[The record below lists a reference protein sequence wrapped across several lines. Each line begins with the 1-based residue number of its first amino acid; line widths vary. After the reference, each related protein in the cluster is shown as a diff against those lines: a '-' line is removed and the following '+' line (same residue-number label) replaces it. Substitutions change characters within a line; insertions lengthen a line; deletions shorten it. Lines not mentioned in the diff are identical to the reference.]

1 MRRTNGLHKD
11 ELMQKSYENDS
22 SDNTRSY
29 PVIDAHCDALL
40 AVIGK
45 SQIPGDQGKRDFLV
59 RNKISHIDLPKL
71 LEGKVVC
78 QFMALFAEDEDIPRV
93 NEYTHG
99 LIDEFNGICA
109 RSGGAIFPLLK
120 AADLDKAIPG
130 KGVAGLLSIEGA
142 EALEGSL
149 DAADEFYARG
159 VRAIGITWNR
169 RNAFGRGVKAEGED
183 GLTALGFALVEKME
197 AMKMIVDASH
207 LSDKA
212 FEHLADAARRP
223 FIASH
228 SNARSVNDHPRNLTD
243 GQIKRIAEGGG
254 AIGAVFV
261 PNFVALKPTK
271 SYLEHFIDHIDH
283 FVRKGGMD
291 CVALGSDFDG
301 YRGIEGHV
309 LADASEF
316 PLLAQAL
323 ENRGYAEAQIEKI
336 FSKNWDRV
344 IRELL

>member
-1 MRRTNGLHKD
+1 MRETTSFDKD
-11 ELMQKSYENDS
+11 KLMQKKFENDS
-22 SDNTRSY
+22 SDDKRSY

-45 SQIPGDQGKRDFLV
+45 SQIPGDLGKRDFLV

-71 LEGKVVC
+71 LEGEVLC
-78 QFMALFAEDEDIPRV
+78 QFMALFAEDEDLPRV
-93 NEYTHG
+93 KEYTRG
-99 LIDEFNGICA
+99 LIDEFDAICS
-109 RSGGAIFPLLK
+109 RSGGAVFPLLK
-120 AADLDKAIPG
+120 PSDLDKAVPG
-130 KGVAGLLSIEGA
+130 KSVAGLLSIEGA

-149 DAADEFYARG
+149 DAVDEYYSRG

-183 GLTALGFALVEKME
+183 GLTALGFKLVEKME
-197 AMKMIVDASH
+197 AMRMIVDASH

-212 FEHLADAARRP
+212 FEDLSDAARRP

-228 SNARSVNDHPRNLTD
+228 SNSRSVNDHPRNLTD
-243 GQIKRIAEGGG
+243 AQIKRIAEGGG
-254 AIGAVFV
+254 AIGTVFV
-261 PNFVALKPTK
+261 PNFVALKPVK
-271 SYLEHFIDHIDH
+271 SYLEHFLDHIDH
-283 FVRKGGMD
+283 FVSAGGME

-301 YRGIEGHV
+301 YRGVEGHV

-316 PLLAQAL
+316 QILADAL
-323 ENRGYAEAQIEKI
+323 EKRGYAEGQIEKI

>member
-1 MRRTNGLHKD
+1 MHEHL
-11 ELMQKSYENDS
+11 ENDARGKA
-22 SDNTRSY
+22 RSY

-45 SQIPGDQGKRDFLV
+45 SQIPGDSGKRDFLA
-59 RNKISHIDLPKL
+59 RNEISHIDLPKL
-71 LEGKVVC
+71 LEGKVIC
-78 QFMALFAEDEDIPRV
+78 QFMALFAEDEDLPRV
-93 NEYTHG
+93 KDYTLG
-99 LIDEFNGICA
+99 LIDEFSAICD

-120 AADLDKAIPG
+120 AEDMDKATPG

-149 DAADEFYARG
+149 DAVDEFYSRG

-183 GLTALGFALVEKME
+183 GLTALGFKLVEKME

-212 FEHLADAARRP
+212 FEHIADAARRP

-243 GQIKRIAEGGG
+243 SQIRRIAEGGG

-283 FVRKGGMD
+283 FVRKGGME

-316 PLLAQAL
+316 PSLAQAL
-323 ENRGYAEAQIEKI
+323 EKRGYVEDQIEKI
-336 FSKNWDRV
+336 FSKNWGRV

>member
-1 MRRTNGLHKD
+1 LSAIASFDKD
-11 ELMQKSYENDS
+11 ELMQKKFGNVST
-22 SDNTRSY
+22 SDRRSF

-45 SQIPGDQGKRDFLV
+45 SQIPGDLGKRDFLV

-71 LEGKVVC
+71 LEGDVLC
-78 QFMALFAEDEDIPRV
+78 QFMALFAEDEDLPRV
-93 NEYTHG
+93 KEYTHG
-99 LIDEFNGICA
+99 LIDEFNAICA
-109 RSGGAIFPLLK
+109 RSGGAMFPLLK
-120 AADLDKAIPG
+120 PADLDKAIPG
-130 KGVAGLLSIEGA
+130 KSVAGLLSIEGA

-149 DAADEFYARG
+149 DALDEFYSRG

-169 RNAFGRGVKAEGED
+169 RNAFGRGVKAEGDD
-183 GLTALGFALVEKME
+183 GLTALGFKLVEKME

-212 FEHLADAARRP
+212 FEHLADAARKP

-243 GQIKRIAEGGG
+243 AQIKRIAEGGG

-261 PNFVALKPTK
+261 PNFVALKPVKT
-271 SYLEHFIDHIDH
+271 YLEHFLDHIDH
-283 FVRKGGMD
+283 FVRAGGME

-301 YRGIEGHV
+301 YRGVEGHV

-316 PLLAQAL
+316 QLLANAL
-323 ENRGYAEAQIEKI
+323 EHRGYAEGQIEKI
-336 FSKNWDRV
+336 FSKNWERV
-344 IRELL
+344 IREIL